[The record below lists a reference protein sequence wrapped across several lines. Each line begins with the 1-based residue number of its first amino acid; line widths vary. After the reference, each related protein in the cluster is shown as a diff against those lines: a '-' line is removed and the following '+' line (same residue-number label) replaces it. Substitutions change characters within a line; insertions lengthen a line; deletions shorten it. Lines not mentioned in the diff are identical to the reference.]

1 MENLWRVVSSILL
14 CRTRLLEMISC
25 WAARSAPS
33 GDVVDDVYVA
43 RLIGRMISSAR
54 CGYVVYKPA
63 RSCYRFVVTP
73 RRSHIAFKPGVYL

>member
-25 WAARSAPS
+25 WAARGAPS
-33 GDVVDDVYVA
+33 GDVVDVYVA

-54 CGYVVYKPA
+54 CGFVVYKPA

-73 RRSHIAFKPGVYL
+73 RRSYIAFKPGIYL